1 MVFTIQKE
9 RFTFHSFIGGY
20 DKNITYLIQTQE
32 TERVWAV
39 DASIP
44 IGNLPGEL
52 KNRIAGIFITHTH
65 GDHVAYL
72 DQFISENPEIDI
84 YLFEG
89 SSYRRFDHKTISISD
104 GDVITIDQ
112 SQVKVLHTPGHYPD
126 SCCFLLDDSLFTG
139 DTVFIGRTGR
149 TISAGSN
156 VRILYHSVYE
166 KVLTLPQ
173 DITLFPGHDYGSKP
187 YCSLEE
193 NIKISPFL
201 QAEDEDD
208 FVFRMEKYERSRIS

>member
-1 MVFTIQKE
+1 MVYTIQKGP
-9 RFTFHSFIGGY
+9 FTFHSFIGGY
-20 DKNITYLIQTQE
+20 DKNITYLIQTPE
-32 TERVWAV
+32 TERVWAI
-39 DASIP
+39 DASVP

-84 YLFEG
+84 YLFGG
-89 SSYRRFDHKTISISD
+89 SSYKMFDKKTTSISD
-104 GDVITIDQ
+104 GDIINIDQ
-112 SQVKVLHTPGHYPD
+112 FPVKVLHTPGHYPD
-126 SCCFLLDDSLFTG
+126 SCCFLFNDSLFTG

-156 VRILYHSVYE
+156 VRTLYHSVYK

-173 DITLFPGHDYGSKP
+173 DVTLFPGHDYGSKP
-187 YCSLEE
+187 YCSIEE
-193 NIKISPFL
+193 NIKLSPL
-201 QAEDEDD
+201 LRAENEDD
-208 FVFRMEKYERSRIS
+208 FVFRMEEYERSRIS

>member
-1 MVFTIQKE
+1 MVFTIKKE
-9 RFTFHSFIGGY
+9 LFTLHSFIGGY

-39 DASIP
+39 DASVP
-44 IGNLPGEL
+44 IHNLPGEL
-52 KNRIAGIFITHTH
+52 RNKIAGIFITHTH
-65 GDHVAYL
+65 GDHISYL

-84 YLFEG
+84 YLFVE
-89 SSYRRFDHKTISISD
+89 SSYRRFDHKTILISD
-104 GDVITIDQ
+104 GDVIPVDQ

-126 SCCFLLDDSLFTG
+126 SCCFLLDNSLFTG

-156 VRILYHSVYE
+156 VRKLYHSVYE

-173 DITLFPGHDYGSKP
+173 NITIFPGHDYGSKP
-187 YCSLEE
+187 YCSIGE
-193 NIKISPFL
+193 NIIISPLL
-201 QAEDEDD
+201 QAGDEDD
-208 FVFRMEKYERSRIS
+208 FVQRMEEYERSRIS